1 MAVAGTAGSGA
12 TASAKKQ
19 SMSEIKL
26 RRLSELNIRLKEDL
40 ERPRVKVSEACES
53 LIAFCKSTKDHMVP
67 SVWGPLE
74 KHEDRKCPCDKPHNI
89 GANMNCSLQSTINQE
104 HRLLRVHV
112 MDDRRTPIAHTTL
125 VMAIF
130 A

>member
-1 MAVAGTAGSGA
+1 MAVAGTAGSGT

-40 ERPRVKVSEACES
+40 DRPRVKVSEACET
-53 LIAFCKSTKDHMVP
+53 LIAFCKNTKDHMVP

-74 KHEDRKCPCDKPHNI
+74 KHEDPYN
-89 GANMNCSLQSTINQE
+89 LQTSKSTGCC
-104 HRLLRVHV
+104 VC
-112 MDDRRTPIAHTTL
+112 M
-125 VMAIF
+125 
-130 A
+130 